1 MDATVKRKA
10 RTPKVARAQPLR
22 PVEPAHESDGAH
34 LELRIWLRLLSCATR
49 IEKALNARLRKE
61 FNTTLA
67 RFDLLAQLT
76 RKPEGATMSEVSEL
90 LMVSN
95 GAITALAQK
104 LEADGF
110 IHREVDSE
118 DRRTFRLRL
127 SQEGAKEFGR
137 IARRHEELV
146 IALIREL
153 SPVAQSALLQPL
165 SMLKRRLDKHSGFG
179 NPVASRRPEPVS
191 EERQNLVAG
200 RDRRLAG
207 LVDQVRGDDT
217 VRGRDVALE
226 ERRKIGVR
234 RAVRKH
240 PSD

>member
-10 RTPKVARAQPLR
+10 RSPKGARMQ
-22 PVEPAHESDGAH
+22 PVEPGQESDGAH
-34 LELRIWLRLLSCATR
+34 LELRIWLRLLSCSTR

-67 RFDLLAQLT
+67 RFDLLAQLA
-76 RKPEGATMSEVSEL
+76 RKPAGATMSEVSEL

-95 GAITALAQK
+95 GAITALVQK

-137 IARRHEELV
+137 MARRHEEWV
-146 IALIREL
+146 IALIGEL
-153 SPVAQSALLQPL
+153 SPVAQSDLLQHL
-165 SMLKRRLDKHSGFG
+165 TLLKRRLDKH
-179 NPVASRRPEPVS
+179 A
-191 EERQNLVAG
+191 
-200 RDRRLAG
+200 
-207 LVDQVRGDDT
+207 
-217 VRGRDVALE
+217 
-226 ERRKIGVR
+226 
-234 RAVRKH
+234 
-240 PSD
+240 